1 MTNRKI
7 IDERRKAYEKRKE
20 DIGKLR
26 EGIKTL
32 KEQGWSNKRIAKALN
47 CSENFVRTVVSK

>member
-7 IDERRKAYEKRKE
+7 IDERRKTYEKRKE

-26 EGIKTL
+26 EGIKKL
-32 KEQGWSNKRIAKALN
+32 KEQGWNNKRIAKALN
-47 CSENFVRTVVSK
+47 CSENTVRSISK